1 MQALFRRSPKRRLR
15 GQGMSQIRYRV
26 RGALL
31 LAFMLLLAGC
41 GGRGV
46 GGSAVPS
53 VPSGPMQMPKSV
65 SPASIPAP
73 PMART
78 APQSAAEM
86 NTRRPKSV
94 IAQLGWTQLPGGAV
108 AVAASPDGSIWVLST
123 QGTGTDQYI
132 YHYMNGAWTNIPGA
146 AIRLAVAPDGTLWV
160 VNSAGGIYAYN
171 GSSWSVIAGG
181 ASDVTAG
188 SDGSVYVISNQ
199 GGGPYGRGIWHYSAG
214 SWTQLPGAAVRI
226 AASWDLGTYPFNI
239 GPGGFYVANALNGVF
254 YYNPSYGF
262 TQLPGGVV
270 QLAPTKNG
278 GLFALG
284 YIANG
289 DGSYPI
295 YYNDVS
301 TGIWTQQPGAAVSIA
316 TDSLHVYAIG
326 AAGGIY
332 SAPVMPVNQ
341 TLSANPMILAFPSNG
356 SFGAQTVAISGGA
369 NPYSTSVADNT
380 IAQAS
385 VAGSTLTVAPVLN
398 PQTSQYNAGPT
409 TVTITDAA
417 NSQVTIQVG
426 VTTATVVVE
435 SRRASR

>member
-1 MQALFRRSPKRRLR
+1 
-15 GQGMSQIRYRV
+15 MSGFQFV
-26 RGALL
+26 ATFFLASALL
-31 LAFMLLLAGC
+31 LEGC
-41 GGRGV
+41 GGRGA
-46 GGSAVPS
+46 GSAVPRDP
-53 VPSGPMQMPKSV
+53 VGPLEMPKSI

-86 NTRRPKSV
+86 NTRRPRSI

-108 AVAASPDGSIWVLST
+108 AVAGSADGSIWVLST

-132 YHYMNGAWTNIPGA
+132 YHYVNGAWSNIPGA
-146 AIRLAVAPDGTLWV
+146 AIRLATAPDGTLWV

-181 ASDVTAG
+181 ASDITVGA
-188 SDGSVYVISNQ
+188 DGSVYVISNQ

-214 SWTQLPGAAVRI
+214 SWSQLPGAAVRI

-254 YYNPSYGF
+254 YYKPAYGF

-316 TDSLHVYAIG
+316 TDSVHVYAIG

-332 SAPVMPVNQ
+332 SAPVATPTPTATPNCNGPNAPQISVSPVPLSIGGINA
-341 TLSANPMILAFPSNG
+341 TLPATVSSTVGAVSVGSSNN
-356 SFGAQTVAISGGA
+356 AIF
-369 NPYSTSVADNT
+369 T
-380 IAQAS
+380 
-385 VAGSTLTVAPVLN
+385 VAGSGTSYVLTGKSIGFAILTVTDTSANQACFSVDVHTLTLGGQSKWRHN
-398 PQTSQYNAGPT
+398 
-409 TVTITDAA
+409 
-417 NSQVTIQVG
+417 
-426 VTTATVVVE
+426 
-435 SRRASR
+435 